1 MTEDDPEV
9 VVLATKLIARLL
21 VNHGH
26 VYIKKFADLSA
37 SGGFTIMQYRLKR
50 WWDLPPLYPIL
61 FSILFNSDVADID
74 FERSFELFSLSD
86 IFQGKLIASPDVFP
100 VIIAMIQHGLNSILH
115 NQDDPDSPKSAKDAD
130 RKLPVR
136 PEGNRKRSMSLTEEL
151 ETQRELYIFS
161 RCHTTNTRSE
171 ATTPK
176 KEKIGGQAEVLHA
189 LIRFLSHLHSSSQNF
204 RDFALAS
211 GYVRLLLG
219 VLFPAVVSADPVS
232 PETELNSKDSA
243 LNFDGEDV
251 IIRSTSSC
259 GTVTAPVVRAS
270 NVETHLDN
278 SNPSFS
284 MRAKPLRRGS
294 SFVLLTARNAEQK
307 SAPSKARLVSNSHSQ
322 SIIPQKA
329 SSTVVEELME
339 LVITVFVDQIL
350 VRKEFPGF
358 GLPFK
363 IPSGFQEHQAYFQS
377 YILRNTISHLS
388 NAIQLEGKL
397 LEEPK
402 VINNMARFSIH
413 MAEAIFEGW
422 FLGGAEPLLDF
433 TGFLLD
439 HFQQPEVAKVKA
451 VRLCSQAIHTI
462 STVFL
467 RVALLRL
474 SEIDGEDVTDE
485 EAIHFINKLMYWQT
499 VFLTTEV
506 GEGDFLKLLC
516 YQLYGKLIGPREKIR
531 RAAADLWRTLL
542 VQKPEEISAILV
554 MSMDRSSLIFGF
566 KKIMELDNDAFLGWV
581 TKHQE
586 GLNRAFYGG
595 LNRTWDDFVSQENQ
609 KTEETAKFR
618 IAKRKDKLRQWLA
631 EERNEADI
639 ILRHELA
646 ARLWCKNIYAAEQ
659 LKHLR
664 NVQDMQE
671 NLTFLQSE
679 FAKMDRDLHRSCAVF
694 DDCMPCKWR
703 LDETEGRNRMRLRLI
718 PDRTDLEDYQ
728 PKSKQSDRKSIGS
741 INTKVE
747 FPSPAESTTPT
758 QGRASRAASSSSAIS
773 IMDSDRP
780 EPRNGKDTPP
790 EDEFEFVDDP
800 RDPRDEDGFEDRQR
814 KVMRSLK
821 RGDQVQHVF
830 NISRIIGLEAC
841 EGLLILGKDCLYLI
855 DDFFQRSDGEIVN
868 VWDAPSDERDP
879 YVQMLSGSEVKGK
892 RAASGE
898 KESRS
903 WKWSEILS
911 VSKRRFLFRDVAV
924 EVFFA
929 DGRSYLLTA
938 LDMASRNDLHAKMTN
953 KAPQLGDK
961 GYTSEGEDSW
971 RMEALKTADEQPV
984 SLAARFAGLMNSS
997 AWNPSMRRWAKG
1009 EISNFHYLM
1018 LVNTMAGRTFND
1030 LTQYPVFPWIIADYT
1045 SEELDFDNPAT
1056 FRDLSKPMGCQVPSR
1071 QADFIE
1077 RYKSFA
1083 EMGEQNPFH
1092 YGTHYSS
1099 AMIVAGYL
1107 IRLQPFVQS
1116 YLLIQGGNF
1125 DHPDRMFYS
1134 IPGAWQSAS
1143 QGTMTDVRELTPE
1156 FFYLPEF
1163 LTNANG
1169 FNFGTRQADGA
1180 SIDNVELPP
1189 WAKGDPKIF
1198 IAKNREALESPYV
1211 SAHLHDWIDLVFGC
1225 KQQGE
1230 AAVDAVN
1237 VFHHLSYRG
1246 ATDLDAI
1253 QDHQE
1258 KLQVISIIHNF
1269 GQTPH
1274 QVFNKPHQS
1283 RDDWNARTKRLDTSV
1298 SSLTRLPF
1306 PLFDYAD
1313 AITSMTYSSK
1323 LDRLACSSAFRLNMP
1338 PSHNERYMEWGYAD
1352 NSIRCW
1358 SSDGKRLY
1366 GLFENCH
1373 QGQLSK
1379 AMFVDSKTLVT
1390 AGVDCVLSLWNVKVE
1405 SNGKSV
1411 ALAPKT
1417 SLFGH
1422 RQPVSTVAVSKSFST
1437 ILSASTDG
1445 VVILWDL
1452 NRLEFVRK
1460 LASGRSVQCAQINN
1474 VSGDIMLCRGQKV
1487 ALYTLNSDLILDQNV
1502 CSEADD
1508 FIYSCAFYEG
1518 VGNEW
1523 LENTLIFTGHKRGI
1537 VHCWKKTVGK
1547 HGKWTLELVK
1557 TLEHTDPRKPSER
1570 SAAAITAISPT
1581 ANCLYTGDEEGKA
1594 VSFTMRAEK
1603 K

>member
-1 MTEDDPEV
+1 MSTD
-9 VVLATKLIARLL
+9 
-21 VNHGH
+21 
-26 VYIKKFADLSA
+26 
-37 SGGFTIMQYRLKR
+37 
-50 WWDLPPLYPIL
+50 
-61 FSILFNSDVADID
+61 
-74 FERSFELFSLSD
+74 
-86 IFQGKLIASPDVFP
+86 
-100 VIIAMIQHGLNSILH
+100 
-115 NQDDPDSPKSAKDAD
+115 
-130 RKLPVR
+130 PVR
-136 PEGNRKRSMSLTEEL
+136 
-151 ETQRELYIFS
+151 
-161 RCHTTNTRSE
+161 
-171 ATTPK
+171 
-176 KEKIGGQAEVLHA
+176 
-189 LIRFLSHLHSSSQNF
+189 
-204 RDFALAS
+204 
-211 GYVRLLLG
+211 
-219 VLFPAVVSADPVS
+219 

-251 IIRSTSSC
+251 IIRSTSSI
-259 GTVTAPVVRAS
+259 GSVTTPVVRAS
-270 NVETHLDN
+270 TVETYLDTDAAN
-278 SNPSFS
+278 TN
-284 MRAKPLRRGS
+284 MRARPLRRGS
-294 SFVLLTARNAEQK
+294 SFILLTAKQTEPET
-307 SAPSKARLVSNSHSQ
+307 APSKARFASNAHAHPMVAQRFSH
-322 SIIPQKA
+322 
-329 SSTVVEELME
+329 TVVEELME
-339 LVITVFVDQIL
+339 LVMMVFVDQIL

-358 GLPFK
+358 ALPFK
-363 IPSGFQEHQAYFQS
+363 IPPGFQEHQAYFQS

-388 NAIQLEGKL
+388 NFIQLDGKL
-397 LEEPK
+397 LDEPR
-402 VINNMARFSIH
+402 VINNMARFSLHIS
-413 MAEAIFEGW
+413 EAIFEGW

-433 TGFLLD
+433 TGYLLD

-467 RVALLRL
+467 RVSLLRL
-474 SEIDGEDVTDE
+474 SEIDSEDVTEE
-485 EAIHFINKLMYWQT
+485 EAVRFLHKLMYWQMI
-499 VFLTTEV
+499 FLTTEV
-506 GEGDFLKLLC
+506 GEGDFLKLFC
-516 YQLYGKLIGPREKIR
+516 YHLYGKLIGPREKIR
-531 RAAADLWRTLL
+531 HVAADLWRTLL
-542 VQKPEEISAILV
+542 MQKPEEISAILV
-554 MSMDRSSLIFGF
+554 MSMDRSALINGF
-566 KKIMELDNDAFLGWV
+566 KKIQELDNEAFLAWIS
-581 TKHQE
+581 KHQE

-595 LNRTWDDFVSQENQ
+595 LNRTWEEFVAQENAR
-609 KTEETAKFR
+609 TDETTKFR
-618 IAKRKDKLRQWLA
+618 VAKRKDRLRQWLA
-631 EERNEADI
+631 EERNEGDI

-664 NVQDMQE
+664 NVQDTQE

-679 FAKMDRDLHRSCAVF
+679 FAKMDRDLHRTCAVF
-694 DDCMPCKWR
+694 DSGTACKWR

-718 PDRTDLEDYQ
+718 PDRTDLDEYQ
-728 PKSKQSDRKSIGS
+728 PKRKQSDRKSIGS
-741 INTKVE
+741 INTKVGASS
-747 FPSPAESTTPT
+747 PSEDTTP
-758 QGRASRAASSSSAIS
+758 RPSSAKSISLHDSKPSEDSSSAIS
-773 IMDSDRP
+773 IGDSSKP
-780 EPRNGKDTPP
+780 EPENDRDALP

-800 RDPRDEDGFEDRQR
+800 KDPRDEDGFEDRQR

-855 DDFFQRSDGEIVN
+855 DDFFQRSDSEIVN
-868 VWDAPSDERDP
+868 VWDAPADERDP
-879 YVQMLSGSEVKGK
+879 YVQMISGSEVKGK
-892 RAASGE
+892 RAASAE
-898 KESRS
+898 QESRS

-924 EVFFA
+924 EIFFA

-938 LDMASRNDLHAKMTN
+938 LDMTCRNDLHAKMAS

-961 GYTSEGEDSW
+961 GYSSEGEDSW
-971 RMEALKTADEQPV
+971 RMEALTTVDEQPITF
-984 SLAARFAGLMNSS
+984 SSRLAGLMNNS
-997 AWNPSMRRWAKG
+997 AWNPSMKRWAKG
-1009 EISNFHYLM
+1009 EMSNFHYLM

-1056 FRDLSKPMGCQVPSR
+1056 FRDLSKPMGCQIPSR
-1071 QADFIE
+1071 QAEFIE
-1077 RYKSFA
+1077 RYNSFA
-1083 EMGEQNPFH
+1083 EMGEKNPFH

-1163 LTNANG
+1163 LTNSNG

-1198 IAKNREALESPYV
+1198 TAKNREALESPYV
-1211 SAHLHDWIDLVFGC
+1211 SAHLHEWIDLVFGC

-1230 AAVDAVN
+1230 AAVENVN

-1269 GQTPH
+1269 GQTPY
-1274 QVFNKPHQS
+1274 QVFSKPHQS
-1283 RDDWNARTKRLDTSV
+1283 RDDWSAKPKRLDTSV

-1313 AITSMTYSSK
+1313 AITSMYYSAK
-1323 LDRLACSSAFRLNMP
+1323 QDRLACSSVFRLNMP
-1338 PSHNERYMEWGYAD
+1338 PTYSERYMEWGYAD

-1373 QGQLSK
+1373 QGQLTK

-1390 AGVDCVLSLWNVKVE
+1390 AGVDCVLSLWNVKIE
-1405 SNGKSV
+1405 SSGKSV
-1411 ALAPKT
+1411 ALTPKT

-1422 RQPVSTVAVSKSFST
+1422 RQPVSTVAVSRSFST

-1487 ALYTLNSDLILDQNV
+1487 ALYTLNGDLIVDQNV
-1502 CSEADD
+1502 CGEAND
-1508 FIYSCAFYEG
+1508 FIYACAFYEG

-1523 LENTLIFTGHKRGI
+1523 LENTLIFTGHKHGV
-1537 VHCWKKTVGK
+1537 VHCWRKTVGK
-1547 HGKWTLELVK
+1547 NGKWCLELVK
-1557 TLEHTDPRKPSER
+1557 TLEHIDPRKPNER
-1570 SAAAITAISPT
+1570 SAAAITAILPT
-1581 ANCLYTGDEEGKA
+1581 ANTVYTGDEDGKA
-1594 VSFTMRAEK
+1594 VSFGMKRESK
-1603 K
+1603 